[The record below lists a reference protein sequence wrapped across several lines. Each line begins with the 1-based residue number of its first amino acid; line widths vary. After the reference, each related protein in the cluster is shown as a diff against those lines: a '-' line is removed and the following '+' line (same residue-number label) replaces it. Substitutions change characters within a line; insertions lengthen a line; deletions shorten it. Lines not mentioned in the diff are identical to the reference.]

1 MFLASLEV
9 LLVQTTLT
17 HFLPRSVQEK
27 LQTIEE
33 SAKAK
38 KSNKENSLPH
48 WLRQGQDEPMLKHED
63 VKKHLKKIE
72 FYLSWSKANHQ
83 TEFSEYF

>member
-9 LLVQTTLT
+9 LLVQTTFT
-17 HFLPRSVQEK
+17 HFPPRSVQEK

-38 KSNKENSLPH
+38 KSNKENSLPY
-48 WLRQGQDEPMLKHED
+48 WLRQGHDELMLLYQD

-72 FYLSWSKANHQ
+72 FYLFW
-83 TEFSEYF
+83 